1 MKYNFLGN
9 TGVLVSELCFG
20 TMTFGGDGYFEVIG
34 KVQQDEGTAL
44 VKTALDTGINF
55 FDTANVYSYG
65 KSEEILGQSFRTLG
79 VKRSD
84 VFIATKARGRM
95 APGANQVGLSRLHI
109 MDSVNESLARLGSD
123 HIDLFYIHGVD
134 AVTSLDETMRGL
146 EDVVRSGKVRY
157 LGVSNH
163 AAWQI
168 MKANGIAEKN
178 GWTKFVACQHYYTIA
193 GRDLERELIPMMQ
206 DQNLGL
212 MPWSPLAGGFLSGKY
227 TRNSESSGENRRDNF
242 DFPPVD
248 KEKAYDIIDV
258 IQPIAQAHGVSVAQ
272 IALAWLLH
280 QKAVT
285 SVIIGAKKPEQL
297 ADNIAATNVV
307 LSADEL
313 DQLNKISA
321 LKAEYP
327 QWMIERQARERIPG
341 KL

>member
-1 MKYNFLGN
+1 MKYKFLGN

-44 VKTALDTGINF
+44 VKTALDAGINF

-65 KSEEILGQSFRTLG
+65 KSEEILGRSFRALG

-95 APGANQVGLSRLHI
+95 AAGANQVGLSRLHI
-109 MDSVNESLARLGSD
+109 MDSVDESLARLGTD

-134 AVTSLDETMRGL
+134 AETALEETMRGL

-168 MKANGIAEKN
+168 MKANGIAEKH

-193 GRDLERELIPMMQ
+193 GRDLERELIPMMK

-227 TRNSESSGENRRDNF
+227 TRNSDPSGENRRDNF

-258 IQPIAQAHGVSVAQ
+258 IQPIAAAHGVSVAQ
-272 IALAWLLH
+272 IALSWLLH
-280 QKAVT
+280 QQVVT

-297 ADNIAATNVV
+297 VDNIAATNVV
-307 LSADEL
+307 LTADEL

-321 LKAEYP
+321 LKSEYP

-341 KL
+341 ML

>member
-1 MKYNFLGN
+1 MKYKFLGN

-34 KVQQDEGTAL
+34 KLQQEEGTAL
-44 VKTALDTGINF
+44 VKTAFDSGINF

-65 KSEEILGQSFRTLG
+65 KSEEILGRAFKSLG
-79 VKRSD
+79 IRRSD
-84 VFIATKARGRM
+84 VVVATKVRGRM
-95 APGANQVGLSRLHI
+95 ASGANQIGLSRLHI
-109 MDSVNESLARLGSD
+109 MDSVEESLARLGTD
-123 HIDLFYIHGVD
+123 HIDVFYIHGVD
-134 AVTSLDETMRGL
+134 VETSLEETMRGL

-193 GRDLERELIPMMQ
+193 GRDLERELVPMMK
-206 DQNLGL
+206 DQNLAL

-227 TRNSESSGENRRDNF
+227 TRNGQSGGDNRRDNF
-242 DFPPVD
+242 DFPPID

-258 IQPIAQAHGVSVAQ
+258 IGPIAAAHGVSVAQ
-272 IALAWLLH
+272 IALSWLLH
-280 QKAVT
+280 QQSVT

-297 ADNIAATNVV
+297 SDNIAATSVV
-307 LSADEL
+307 LTGDEL
-313 DQLNKISA
+313 QKLNEVSV
-321 LKAEYP
+321 LKTEYP
-327 QWMIERQARERIPG
+327 QWMFERQGRDRIPG
-341 KL
+341 

>member
-44 VKTALDTGINF
+44 VKMALDAGINF

-65 KSEEILGQSFRTLG
+65 KSEEILGASFKALG

-84 VFIATKARGRM
+84 VFVATKARGRM
-95 APGANQVGLSRLHI
+95 APGANQVGLSRLHL
-109 MDSVNESLARLGSD
+109 MDSVNESLSRLGTD

-134 AVTSLDETMRGL
+134 AETALEETMRGL
-146 EDVVRSGKVRY
+146 EDIVRSGKVRY

-168 MKANGIAEKN
+168 MKANGIAAQN

-193 GRDLERELIPMMQ
+193 GRDLERELIPMMK

-227 TRNSESSGENRRDNF
+227 TRSSESTGENRRDNF

-258 IQPIAQAHGVSVAQ
+258 IQPIAKAHGVSVAQ

-280 QKAVT
+280 QAAVT
-285 SVIIGAKKPEQL
+285 SVIIGAKKTEQL

-307 LSADEL
+307 LSAGEL
-313 DQLNKISA
+313 ELLNQVSA
-321 LKAEYP
+321 LKPEYP

-341 KL
+341 KP